1 MPSYELH
8 SHAAEVSR
16 IQPALRPLGLSHGP
30 VDGDFGGGTLAAV
43 KAFQRSEGLQ
53 VDGVV
58 GPDTWAALLPGSA
71 IPSPAILEQPLPY
84 RCLALTGSFETDT
97 GPPDCFAGLAGDFR
111 SPGHELRGAPM
122 ELGTGDAAAIA
133 HGDDPDLPPRST
145 ADLQRALP
153 RAPIKA

>member
-8 SHAAEVSR
+8 SHGPEVSR
-16 IQPALRPLGLSHGP
+16 IQTALRVLGLYHGP

-84 RCLALTGSFETDT
+84 RCLALTGSFETRH
-97 GPPDCFAGLAGDFR
+97 G
-111 SPGHELRGAPM
+111 SP
-122 ELGTGDAAAIA
+122 
-133 HGDDPDLPPRST
+133 
-145 ADLQRALP
+145 
-153 RAPIKA
+153 

>member
-8 SHAAEVSR
+8 AHGPEVSR
-16 IQPALRPLGLSHGP
+16 IQTALRALGLYHGP

-97 GPPDCFAGLAGDFR
+97 GPPDCFAGLAGDFDHQGM
-111 SPGHELRGAPM
+111 SFGALQM
-122 ELGTGDAAAIA
+122 ELGTGDAAAVA
-133 HGDDPDLPPRST
+133 HGDDPDPRLRPT
-145 ADLQRALP
+145 ADLQRAL
-153 RAPIKA
+153 